1 MRIRRSTATVLM
13 VNLFGVLVA
22 LGLIELVLR
31 TIYTPPA
38 LQSRL
43 LMNRLMRQGPKQA
56 EGLFDSARFHFEPN
70 STGQQLHN
78 EYQYSVRHDRFG
90 WRNPCFNFEQP
101 STAVLIGDSYT
112 YGIGVSDNDLLQCQL
127 KQLDPNLNVYAL
139 GLPGANI
146 EQYLAIL
153 KYNSSTIRAVQ
164 PPQAKLDLVLCMGN
178 DFEGLLAFAEPA
190 TEATTVQATPALKPS
205 GWKAQLSA
213 WNSQLMQQPW
223 IADLHLLQLAKLAV
237 LQNSRI
243 KDHGDYFSN
252 YGGQTFY
259 KQGVP
264 DPVQPLSTAL
274 KRLQS
279 EFKAAGFEL
288 GRVIMI
294 PDGAEVSPERL
305 RRDAQLGGFKPEA
318 VDIQHKFR
326 SLLKACDQVGM
337 RCVDLR
343 PSVRGKDYYVFDG
356 HFRPSGVAAVARS
369 MVTELKQ

>member
-43 LMNRLMRQGPKQA
+43 LLNRLMRKGEQQA
-56 EGLFDSARFHFEPN
+56 QGLFDMSQVRFKPN

-78 EYQYSVRHDRFG
+78 EYQYTVQHDRFG
-90 WRNPCFNFEQP
+90 WRNPCFNFDKP
-101 STAVLIGDSYT
+101 ATAIFIGDSYT
-112 YGIGVSDNDLLQCQL
+112 YGVGVGDDELLQCKL
-127 KQLDPNLNVYAL
+127 KELDPNLNVYAL
-139 GLPGANI
+139 GLPGANAA
-146 EQYLAIL
+146 QYLWIL
-153 KYNSSTIRAVQ
+153 NNNKHMIKKLDKYNSKI
-164 PPQAKLDLVLCMGN
+164 DLLLCMGN
-178 DFEGLLAFAEPA
+178 DFESLLDFAF
-190 TEATTVQATPALKPS
+190 TEKPTVKTQSTPALNPS
-205 GWKAQLSA
+205 GWKARLSA

-243 KDHGDYFSN
+243 KDHGNYFSN

-259 KQGVP
+259 KQGVD
-264 DPVQPLSTAL
+264 DPVQPLSKAL

-343 PSVRGKDYYVFDG
+343 PSVSGKDYYVFDG
-356 HFRPSGVAAVARS
+356 HFRPSGVAAVARRLVS
-369 MVTELKQ
+369 ELKQ